1 MNEILSGKIIFNPA
15 TDSLDIVCH
24 SMGFAYAQGM
34 ISVLKP
40 AHIKL
45 GRYYI
50 IAPENGCSGTVNPND
65 FEVVWQYGCNNN
77 PGGDPKWNQDG
88 VAPQCIVGGLQ
99 EGNRAYI
106 PATEPKGFKASHII
120 ENYGWIFGITDPIKK
135 GYVKKRH

>member
-50 IAPENGCSGTVNPND
+50 IAPENACSGSVNQGD

-77 PGGDPKWNQDG
+77 PGGDPKWCQDG
-88 VAPQCIVGGLQ
+88 IAPQCAVVNL
-99 EGNRAYI
+99 ENNRVYI
-106 PATEPKGFKASHII
+106 PIGELKGFKASHSI
-120 ENYGWIFGITDPIKK
+120 ENYGWIFKINITTDP